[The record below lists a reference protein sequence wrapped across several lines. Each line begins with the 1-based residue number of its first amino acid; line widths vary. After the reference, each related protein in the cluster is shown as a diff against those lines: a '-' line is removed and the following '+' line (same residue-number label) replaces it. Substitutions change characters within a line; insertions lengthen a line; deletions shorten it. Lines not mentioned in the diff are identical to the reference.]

1 MSDYGQDAFVRDL
14 GVSPEAAARV
24 ATHLAVLRDWSGRM
38 NLVGPKELEQYWKRH
53 ALDSAQLVRLAPDAK
68 RWVDL
73 GSGAGF
79 PGLIIAALI
88 ADVSGAE
95 IHLVESTGKKAAFL
109 RAAAAAMGVPAKVFH
124 MRIEAFGAGE
134 GRYDVVTARALAP
147 LPRLTLYATPILD
160 RGAQGLFLKGAE
172 IDAELAAAGESK
184 GFLAQNGGAYRVDVL
199 ESLSDPRGR
208 VVRLSAPGARKSS

>member
-1 MSDYGQDAFVRDL
+1 MSADDAKADFIRDL
-14 GVSPEAAARV
+14 AVPRETAERIE
-24 ATHLAVLRDWSGRM
+24 THLNMLQTWSQRM
-38 NLVGPKELEQYWKRH
+38 NLVGPKELDHYWKRH
-53 ALDSAQLVRLAPDAK
+53 ALDSAQLVRLAPAAR

-79 PGLIIAALI
+79 PGLIVAAFL
-88 ADVSGAE
+88 ADAPGAE

-109 RAAAAAMGVPAKVFH
+109 RAAIEAMAVPAKVFH

-147 LPRLTLYATPILD
+147 LPRLTLYAKPILD
-160 RGAQGLFLKGAE
+160 RGAQGLFLKGADV
-172 IDAELAAAGESK
+172 DAELAAAGLDQE
-184 GFLAQNGGAYRVDVL
+184 GGAYRVDVL

-208 VVRLSAPGARKSS
+208 VVRILARETLKPS